1 VIRLSGAQAISPARA
16 GRIAYPPLLLL
27 LFLLSCSSR
36 SHFLERKVALGDH
49 VYRYRVW
56 LPAHYTKLRRWPI
69 VLFLH
74 GSGERGDDNLRQISV
89 GLGPALE
96 RFEQRYKCLV
106 VFPQCRFGEEWYGE
120 EELQSLAALEQTIKE
135 FRGDPKR
142 IYLTGISMGGA
153 GAWYTAR
160 HPRRFA
166 AVVPVCG
173 EVVRQ
178 PDDPFPADP
187 PPGLARILSAPDPYL
202 ALAQA
207 IDGTPVWAFH
217 GTDDDTVPVTES
229 RSMVEALRRVG
240 GNVRY
245 TEYPGVDHEVW
256 DLAYADAGMV
266 QWLLKQRMR

>member
-1 VIRLSGAQAISPARA
+1 VIRVA
-16 GRIAYPPLLLL
+16 LLLL
-27 LFLLSCSSR
+27 LFVGCSSR

-56 LPAHYTKLRRWPI
+56 LPAHYTKLRHWPI

-74 GSGERGDDNLRQISV
+74 GSGERGDDNLRQITV
-89 GLGPALE
+89 GLGPALQ
-96 RFEQRYKCLV
+96 RFGQRYKCVV

-120 EELQSLAALEQTIKE
+120 MEAQTLAALEQTIKE
-135 FRGDPKR
+135 FHGDRKR
-142 IYLTGISMGGA
+142 VYLTGISMGGA
-153 GAWYTAR
+153 GAWYMAR
-160 HPRRFA
+160 RPRRFA

-178 PDDPFPADP
+178 PDDPFPVAP
-187 PPGLARILSAPDPYL
+187 PPDLARILGASDPYL

-217 GTDDDTVPVTES
+217 GADDDEVPVTES
-229 RSMVEALRRVG
+229 RSMVEALHQVG

-245 TEYPGVDHEVW
+245 SEYPGVDHDAW
-256 DLAYADAGMV
+256 DLAYADEGMV
-266 QWLLKQRMR
+266 RWLLKQRMR